1 MIAGKKYILEM
12 SSLQSSAGMKDAVD
26 NAVFGVKFDLV
37 VWGRDLKDAVESKAH
52 NHGGLS

>member
-1 MIAGKKYILEM
+1 
-12 SSLQSSAGMKDAVD
+12 MKDAVD
-26 NAVFGVKFDLV
+26 NAVFGVEFDFV